1 MVPPVIKI
9 FFIDISFSAAQGL
22 LISPPNCLHLQS
34 NIPVISL
41 SILLLIDKQKNTRK
55 SANTLRIFFIYL
67 IFSLLTRRLLDD
79 CSNTTVNITTCIVL
93 NISSDIS
100 FHKIVHFVI
109 IISISKVFQVQN
121 KPMGFLPPIKTK
133 GLITMKLIHAE
144 YNPMHNSIDIN
155 HYNGYILRLD
165 CNQAES
171 GIRTTPNSQRCLN
184 ALAID
189 NPLKYALLALDGE
202 IQAWVNAEDSLE
214 AF

>member
-1 MVPPVIKI
+1 MQIKNK
-9 FFIDISFSAAQGL
+9 SQEHA
-22 LISPPNCLHLQS
+22 
-34 NIPVISL
+34 
-41 SILLLIDKQKNTRK
+41 SILSALLFYQ
-55 SANTLRIFFIYL
+55 IYARL
-67 IFSLLTRRLLDD
+67 IVVAVLLDD
-79 CSNTTVNITTCIVL
+79 SCNSTVNITTCIVL

-202 IQAWVNAEDSLE
+202 MQAWVNAEDSLE